1 MSDNLTPLPCSL
13 NYRRLK
19 IRPTRYGIVFILLV
33 LGMFAGAV
41 NYDNNLGFLLTF
53 LLGSVAFVS
62 IAHTYKNLL
71 GLKILSCSTQP
82 VFAGEQAGFEIVIED
97 SGINRQGV
105 GFALFRGKPST
116 LDIKYG
122 SKNRINLK
130 VPASSRGLLRPWP
143 LLIYSDYP
151 LGLFRVQSPLQL
163 EIECLVY
170 PRPLTGEVMPVA
182 IRSSADADG
191 GFSGSGSDDFQ
202 GLRGYVPG
210 DPLQRISWRA
220 SSRGI
225 GLFTKDFEG
234 RYGESVYL
242 DWYSLK
248 GPDTEQ
254 KLSLLC
260 GAVLKAQQHNLN
272 YGLKLPGKM
281 IDPGTG
287 PIHKNRCLK
296 TLALFSK

>member
-1 MSDNLTPLPCSL
+1 MSDNPTPLPHTL
-13 NYRRLK
+13 RTRRLS
-19 IRPTRYGIVFILLV
+19 IRPTRYGIVFILLL
-33 LGMFAGAV
+33 LGLFAGAV

-62 IAHTYKNLL
+62 IAHTYKNIL
-71 GLKILSCSTQP
+71 GIKILSCSTQP
-82 VFAGEQAGFEIVIED
+82 VFAGEQAGFEFVIED
-97 SGINRQGV
+97 SGSDRQGV
-105 GFALFRGKPST
+105 GFALFRGKPLI
-116 LDIKYG
+116 LDFING

-130 VPASSRGLLRPWP
+130 FPASSRGLLRPWP

-151 LGLFRVQSPLQL
+151 LGLFRVQSQLQL
-163 EIECLVY
+163 GIECLVY
-170 PRPLTGEVMPVA
+170 PRPLTGEVKPVA
-182 IRSSADADG
+182 IKSAADSDG

-220 SSRGI
+220 SSRGL

-242 DWYSLK
+242 DWYSLT
-248 GPDTEQ
+248 GPDTER

-260 GAVLKAQQHNLN
+260 AAILKAQKHNLS
-272 YGLKLPGKM
+272 YGLKLPGQV
-281 IDPGTG
+281 IDPGSG
-287 PIHKNRCLK
+287 QIHKNRCLK
-296 TLALFSK
+296 TLALFSN